1 MSPSG
6 ATRFSPQGSLSSI
19 VLVAPPCRVQEL
31 LLCLSP
37 QSQLTRAGLVDPKL
51 HEQLLPPSCR
61 TVLPLPLVLQAR
73 IKDTSSLVTRLQM
86 MTIPSPPLIRLA
98 ELIMVH
104 LVTRLQMMLLIQRI
118 AKISVPQWW
127 NMNS

>member
-1 MSPSG
+1 M
-6 ATRFSPQGSLSSI
+6 
-19 VLVAPPCRVQEL
+19 
-31 LLCLSP
+31 
-37 QSQLTRAGLVDPKL
+37 
-51 HEQLLPPSCR
+51 
-61 TVLPLPLVLQAR
+61 LPLLLVLQAR

>member
-1 MSPSG
+1 M
-6 ATRFSPQGSLSSI
+6 
-19 VLVAPPCRVQEL
+19 
-31 LLCLSP
+31 
-37 QSQLTRAGLVDPKL
+37 
-51 HEQLLPPSCR
+51 
-61 TVLPLPLVLQAR
+61 LPLPLVLQAR